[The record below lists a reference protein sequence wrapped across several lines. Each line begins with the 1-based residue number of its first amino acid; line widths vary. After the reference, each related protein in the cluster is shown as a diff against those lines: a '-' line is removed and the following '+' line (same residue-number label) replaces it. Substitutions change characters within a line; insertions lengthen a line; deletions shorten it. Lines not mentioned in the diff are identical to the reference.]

1 MSFKNAVL
9 QYTYLTSICHIQNG
23 VPELK
28 MTNLMEWCGR
38 NNGAQLSV
46 HIGRL
51 PSTPL
56 IMIMMRAMSIKQQQA
71 IQQRHVDDNDSGVD
85 RDYCSPVTQI

>member
-1 MSFKNAVL
+1 MRGYTTSMSFKNAVL

-38 NNGAQLSV
+38 NNGAQKQYSWEITPNNIEEAL
-46 HIGRL
+46 RL
-51 PSTPL
+51 T
-56 IMIMMRAMSIKQQQA
+56 
-71 IQQRHVDDNDSGVD
+71 
-85 RDYCSPVTQI
+85 